1 MTALQKYA
9 RLEAVG
15 VWRECDQGQR
25 RDVIVSIGDAT
36 LVITDSQEKALAHWS
51 LAAITRVNPGLV
63 PALYHPECDKTESLE
78 LPEDEVAMVEAIETL
93 RRVIDRR
100 RPKPGRL
107 RLGMFLT
114 VITLIAALAVFWLPK
129 AVIQYAVQV
138 MPEVKRVEIGQSLLN
153 HMSGFTGPP
162 CASNFAQPALRQLS
176 QRLLARSDA
185 LLVLPSGLDTTRHLP
200 GSLMLIGRTLVEDY
214 EDPDVLAGYILAE
227 QLRSEQQDSLQTLL
241 SFVGTLNVFR
251 LLTTGKLPE
260 ATLTNYAQSLLLTD
274 PHRIDYTDLKTRFA
288 AKGISPIPYAYAVD
302 LTGEQTADLID
313 HGQTEQF
320 KPSLQDAYW
329 VRLQSLC
336 GG

>member
-15 VWRECDQGQR
+15 VWRESDQGQR

-63 PALYHPECDKTESLE
+63 PALYHPEGDKTESLE

-107 RLGMFLT
+107 RLGMFLS

-176 QRLLARSDA
+176 QR
-185 LLVLPSGLDTTRHLP
+185 
-200 GSLMLIGRTLVEDY
+200 
-214 EDPDVLAGYILAE
+214 
-227 QLRSEQQDSLQTLL
+227 
-241 SFVGTLNVFR
+241 
-251 LLTTGKLPE
+251 
-260 ATLTNYAQSLLLTD
+260 
-274 PHRIDYTDLKTRFA
+274 
-288 AKGISPIPYAYAVD
+288 
-302 LTGEQTADLID
+302 
-313 HGQTEQF
+313 
-320 KPSLQDAYW
+320 
-329 VRLQSLC
+329 
-336 GG
+336 

>member
-15 VWRECDQGQR
+15 VWRESDQGQR

-63 PALYHPECDKTESLE
+63 PALYHPEGDKTESLE

-114 VITLIAALAVFWLPK
+114 VLTLIAALVVFWLPK

-260 ATLTNYAQSLLLTD
+260 ATLTNYAQSLLTD

>member
-1 MTALQKYA
+1 
-9 RLEAVG
+9 
-15 VWRECDQGQR
+15 
-25 RDVIVSIGDAT
+25 
-36 LVITDSQEKALAHWS
+36 
-51 LAAITRVNPGLV
+51 
-63 PALYHPECDKTESLE
+63 
-78 LPEDEVAMVEAIETL
+78 MVEAIETL

-114 VITLIAALAVFWLPK
+114 VLTLIAALVVFWLPK

-227 QLRSEQQDSLQTLL
+227 QLRSEQQDSLQSLL

>member
-1 MTALQKYA
+1 MTALQQYT
-9 RLEAVG
+9 RLEALG
-15 VWRECDQGQR
+15 IWRESRQGQR
-25 RDVIVSIGDAT
+25 RDVIVAIGDAT

-51 LAAITRVNPGLV
+51 LAAITRVNPGLR
-63 PALYHPECDKTESLE
+63 PALYHPEGDDTESLE
-78 LPEDEVAMVEAIETL
+78 LPEDEVAMIEAIETL

-107 RLGMFLT
+107 RLSMLLT
-114 VITLIAALAVFWLPK
+114 VIMLITALTILWLPK

-138 MPEVKRVEIGQSLLN
+138 MPEVKRIEIGHSLLN
-153 HMSGFTGPP
+153 HISEFTGPP
-162 CASNFAQPALRQLS
+162 CASNFAQPALQQLS
-176 QRLLARSDA
+176 QRLLDRGDA

-200 GSLMLIGRTLVEDY
+200 GSLMLISRTLVEDY

-227 QLRSEQQDSLQTLL
+227 KLRSEHQDSLQTLL

-260 ATLTNYAQSLLLTD
+260 AKLSKYAQSLLLTE
-274 PHRIDYTDLKTRFA
+274 PHRIDNTNLKARFA
-288 AKGISPIPYAYAVD
+288 AKDISPLPYAYAID

-313 HGQTEQF
+313 HSQTRQY
-320 KPSLQDAYW
+320 KSSLQDAYW
-329 VRLQSLC
+329 VRLQNLC

>member
-15 VWRECDQGQR
+15 VWRESDQGQR

-63 PALYHPECDKTESLE
+63 PALYHPEGDKTESLE

-114 VITLIAALAVFWLPK
+114 VLTLIAALVVFWLPK

-200 GSLMLIGRTLVEDY
+200 GSLMLIGSTLVEDY

>member
-15 VWRECDQGQR
+15 VWRESDQGQR

-63 PALYHPECDKTESLE
+63 PALYHPEGDKTESLE

-114 VITLIAALAVFWLPK
+114 VLTLIAALVVFWLPK

-227 QLRSEQQDSLQTLL
+227 QLRSEQQDSLQSLL

-260 ATLTNYAQSLLLTD
+260 AALTNYAQSLLLTD